1 MDLENI
7 LTLIQATAAQTICV
21 VITIHLLGKKV
32 FTKLEMLMIVFALFL
47 GGIPLL
53 GYYQYFSII
62 YIVLVLMIALRWK
75 KKNWFLS
82 IATPLIAIIFIVMV
96 NYIFDGV
103 SIVLFGIGSSYIED
117 HLNTAYDLFLLIVNY
132 LMCIPVAKLL
142 NKDVIQKSRA
152 ADKILIVAT
161 LLTTVILLY
170 MFIYIG
176 SLYDFSNEI
185 MVVNAI
191 LFTVYSGLIFIVFT
205 IMLKISENKI
215 ALNNQKEK
223 LMQLESYTEKLENI
237 YDEMSLFKHDYI
249 NILTSLQ
256 GYINNG
262 NQQKLEIYFKETIAP
277 LTKEMESNKIQ
288 T

>member
-1 MDLENI
+1 MDLENVF
-7 LTLIQATAAQTICV
+7 TLIQATAAQTICV
-21 VITIHLLGKKV
+21 VITIHLFGKKV
-32 FTKLEMLMIVFALFL
+32 FTKLEMLMIVFILFL
-47 GGIPLL
+47 GGVPLL

-62 YIVLVLMIALRWK
+62 YIVLVLTGALRWK
-75 KKNWFLS
+75 KKDWFLS
-82 IATPLIAIIFIVMV
+82 TAAPLIAIIFIVMV

-103 SIVLFGIGSSYIED
+103 SIVLFGIGNSYIEEY
-117 HLNTAYDLFLLIVNY
+117 LNTVYDVFLLVVNY

-191 LFTVYSGLIFIVFT
+191 LFTVYSGLLFIVFT

-215 ALNNQKEK
+215 AVDNQKEK
-223 LMQLESYTEKLENI
+223 LMQLESYTDKLEKI
-237 YDEMSLFKHDYI
+237 YGEMNLFKHDYI
-249 NILTSLQ
+249 NILASLQ
-256 GYINNG
+256 GYINNA
-262 NQQKLEIYFKETIAP
+262 NQQELEIYFKETIAP
-277 LTKEMESNKIQ
+277 LTQEMESNKIQ

>member
-1 MDLENI
+1 M
-7 LTLIQATAAQTICV
+7 C
-21 VITIHLLGKKV
+21 
-32 FTKLEMLMIVFALFL
+32 
-47 GGIPLL
+47 
-53 GYYQYFSII
+53 
-62 YIVLVLMIALRWK
+62 
-75 KKNWFLS
+75 
-82 IATPLIAIIFIVMV
+82 
-96 NYIFDGV
+96 
-103 SIVLFGIGSSYIED
+103 
-117 HLNTAYDLFLLIVNY
+117 FLLVVNY

-191 LFTVYSGLIFIVFT
+191 LFTVYSGLLFIVFT

-215 ALNNQKEK
+215 AVDNQKEK
-223 LMQLESYTEKLENI
+223 LMQLESYTDKLEKI
-237 YDEMSLFKHDYI
+237 YGEMNLFKHDYI
-249 NILTSLQ
+249 NILASLQ
-256 GYINNG
+256 GYINNA
-262 NQQKLEIYFKETIAP
+262 NQQELEIYFKETIAP
-277 LTKEMESNKIQ
+277 LTQEMESNKIQ